1 MVRLVVNGEAR
12 EFDGDPTARLV
23 EVLRRDLGLPGT
35 KFGCGQGRCGVC
47 TVIVNGQ
54 AVRSCQIPV
63 QAVAGQAIT
72 TIEGVGS
79 PEQPHPLQVAV
90 REAQAMQCGH
100 CAPGMIM
107 AAKALLDRAPRPTE
121 AQVRQVL
128 EGTRVHVREP
138 QSGDSGRAA
147 PVRAGG
153 SAMIGPGGRRGDSN
167 RASHGDGAR

>member
-12 EFDGDPTARLV
+12 EVGGDPTVRLV
-23 EVLRRDLGLPGT
+23 EVLRRDLGLRGT

-107 AAKALLDRAPRPTE
+107 AAKALLDRAPRPSE

-128 EGTRVHVREP
+128 EGHECMCGSRSQVIRAVLRL
-138 QSGDSGRAA
+138 SGPA
-147 PVRAGG
+147 
-153 SAMIGPGGRRGDSN
+153 GRR
-167 RASHGDGAR
+167 